1 MEKFNIVLF
10 GPPGAGKG
18 TQSQRLIDKYGFT
31 HLSTGDM
38 LRAEIAAGTEL
49 GKMAK
54 NIMDKGELVSDE
66 IVIGMIEKK
75 IQENTNHKGFIFDG
89 FPRTTAQAIALDD
102 LLQRYRQSINGML
115 ALEVRDEVLV
125 ERLLN
130 RGKTSNRSDD
140 TDENIIRKRIQE
152 YKSKTLPVKEYYEQ
166 QGKFH
171 SIPGEGSVDD
181 VFNLICERL
190 EFIKAE
196 NDLTEL
202 EYEIEHL
209 DLTISDIDKLPEPDP
224 MFELEIKSVS
234 RILDEENSPPS
245 KKTNKNSSSSA
256 VKKTAKKISSQ
267 KKASKKSSVKK
278 TSLKKVSKTKTTKD
292 NNTKKNSPAPSKNKK
307 IKKTS
312 KKTTVKNKR
321 INLKSKNS
329 TQKKAV
335 KKSLV
340 RPKKVKKASVKKAK
354 SKRGK

>member
-38 LRAEIAAGTEL
+38 LRAEIAAGSEL

-152 YKSKTLPVKEYYEQ
+152 YKNKTLPVKEYYEQ
-166 QGKFH
+166 QGKYH
-171 SIPGEGSVDD
+171 SIPGEGNVDE
-181 VFNLICERL
+181 VFDLICERL

-196 NDLTEL
+196 NDLTEM
-202 EYEIEHL
+202 EYDIEHL
-209 DLTISDIDKLPEPDP
+209 DLTISDLDKLPEPDP
-224 MFELEIKSVS
+224 MFELEIKSVT
-234 RILDEENSPPS
+234 RILEEENFSPS
-245 KKTNKNSSSSA
+245 KNIKKKSSVSGF
-256 VKKTAKKISSQ
+256 KKTAKKNSSR
-267 KKASKKSSVKK
+267 KKVSEKSAVKK
-278 TSLKKVSKTKTTKD
+278 TSLKKASKTKTTKVIK
-292 NNTKKNSPAPSKNKK
+292 KKNSLSSSKNKK
-307 IKKTS
+307 IKKST
-312 KKTTVKNKR
+312 KITAQKNKSKS
-321 INLKSKNS
+321 LKKKNS
-329 TQKKAV
+329 SQKKAV

-340 RPKKVKKASVKKAK
+340 RSEKVRKASVKKGK
-354 SKRGK
+354 TKRGK

>member
-38 LRAEIAAGTEL
+38 LRAEIAAGSEL

-152 YKSKTLPVKEYYEQ
+152 YKNKTLPVKEYYEQ
-166 QGKFH
+166 QGKYH
-171 SIPGEGSVDD
+171 SIPGEGNVDE
-181 VFNLICERL
+181 VFDLICERL

-196 NDLTEL
+196 NDLTEM
-202 EYEIEHL
+202 EYDIEHL
-209 DLTISDIDKLPEPDP
+209 DLTISDLDKLPEPDP
-224 MFELEIKSVS
+224 MFELEIKSVT
-234 RILDEENSPPS
+234 RILEEENFSPS
-245 KKTNKNSSSSA
+245 KNIK
-256 VKKTAKKISSQ
+256 
-267 KKASKKSSVKK
+267 KKSSVSGFKITAQK
-278 TSLKKVSKTKTTKD
+278 NKSKSLKK
-292 NNTKKNSPAPSKNKK
+292 KNSS
-307 IKKTS
+307 
-312 KKTTVKNKR
+312 
-321 INLKSKNS
+321 
-329 TQKKAV
+329 QKKAV

-340 RPKKVKKASVKKAK
+340 RSEKVRKASVKKGK
-354 SKRGK
+354 TKRGK

>member
-18 TQSQRLIDKYGFT
+18 TQSQRLIEKFGFT

-38 LRAEIAAGTEL
+38 LRAEIAAGSEL

-54 NIMDKGELVSDE
+54 NSMDKGELVSDE

-152 YKSKTLPVKEYYEQ
+152 YKNKTLPVKEYYEQ
-166 QGKFH
+166 QGKYH
-171 SIPGEGSVDD
+171 SIPGEGNVDE
-181 VFNLICERL
+181 VFDLICERL

-202 EYEIEHL
+202 EYDIEHL
-209 DLTISDIDKLPEPDP
+209 DLTISDLDKLPEPDP
-224 MFELEIKSVS
+224 MFELEIKSVT
-234 RILDEENSPPS
+234 RILEEENAPPFKKTKKSSSVTEVKKAAINNSS
-245 KKTNKNSSSSA
+245 KKNASKKSA
-256 VKKTAKKISSQ
+256 VKKNSL
-267 KKASKKSSVKK
+267 KKASKTKKTKIIKKKSS
-278 TSLKKVSKTKTTKD
+278 LE
-292 NNTKKNSPAPSKNKK
+292 SPKNKK
-307 IKKTS
+307 IKKSS
-312 KKTTVKNKR
+312 KKTALKN
-321 INLKSKNS
+321 KSKNLKTKNS
-329 TQKKAV
+329 SQKKAV

-340 RPKKVKKASVKKAK
+340 RPKKVKKASVKKGK

>member
-1 MEKFNIVLF
+1 MEKFNIILF

-18 TQSQRLIDKYGFT
+18 TQSQRLIDKFGFT

-38 LRAEIAAGTEL
+38 LRAEIAEGTEL

-54 NIMDKGELVSDE
+54 TIMDKGELVSDE

-75 IQENTNHKGFIFDG
+75 IQENTHHKGFIFDG
-89 FPRTTAQAIALDD
+89 FPRTTAQAVALDD
-102 LLQRYRQSINGML
+102 LLQRYRQSISGML
-115 ALEVRDEVLV
+115 ALEVRDEVLI

-140 TDENIIRKRIQE
+140 TNENIIRKRIQE
-152 YKSKTLPVKEYYEQ
+152 YKDKTLPVKEYYEQ
-166 QGKFH
+166 QGKYH
-171 SIPGEGSVDD
+171 SIPGEGSIDE

-234 RILDEENSPPS
+234 RLMEEEINENSF
-245 KKTNKNSSSSA
+245 NKSR
-256 VKKTAKKISSQ
+256 
-267 KKASKKSSVKK
+267 KKASKTTNKSIKTNQKTKKRTQSTNNKK
-278 TSLKKVSKTKTTKD
+278 TSLKKSLKVETKKSTTK
-292 NNTKKNSPAPSKNKK
+292 NKVTKVTKRKNKLSKKNSKNPLSSKNKK
-307 IKKTS
+307 LKKKTQTIKRTIKKS
-312 KKTTVKNKR
+312 
-321 INLKSKNS
+321 SAAS
-329 TQKKAV
+329 
-335 KKSLV
+335 
-340 RPKKVKKASVKKAK
+340 KKVKKISVKKGK
-354 SKRGK
+354 TKRGK